1 LIHLQVCSNQIY
13 PPLSSMWHGTLKYK
27 IIEVIHIFS
36 KSKLK
41 IKLFSSKTIHFL
53 IIACGYQWR
62 LNYFFTLELSL
73 SREVRIPS
81 FGLTTPYFSD
91 SINLSSQNLDVHGPP
106 FLTSIVL
113 LQILQWR
120 DLCCCGWL
128 YCRAFNF
135 LFVLESTVIV
145 RLSKRNDTCT
155 LKRQLA
161 DDDYEV
167 TMVPIKH
174 YISITKQE
182 RLEDTKGVR
191 RRKSK

>member
-1 LIHLQVCSNQIY
+1 
-13 PPLSSMWHGTLKYK
+13 MT
-27 IIEVIHIFS
+27 
-36 KSKLK
+36 
-41 IKLFSSKTIHFL
+41 
-53 IIACGYQWR
+53 
-62 LNYFFTLELSL
+62 
-73 SREVRIPS
+73 
-81 FGLTTPYFSD
+81 
-91 SINLSSQNLDVHGPP
+91 LSSQNLDFHGPP
-106 FLTSIVL
+106 SLTSIVL

-174 YISITKQE
+174 YISSTKQE